1 METSTI
7 IISVVIF
14 LAIIG
19 GGVGAYFYFTS
30 QKKET
35 FEDSQKDSRKMCSQ
49 ADINNA
55 YNLYVFGDTTKT
67 KI

>member
-7 IISVVIF
+7 IISVVLF
-14 LAIIG
+14 LAIS
-19 GGVGAYFYFTS
+19 AYFYFTS

>member
-7 IISVVIF
+7 IISVSLLLV
-14 LAIIG
+14 IIG
-19 GGVGAYFYFTS
+19 GGVGAYFYFRS
-30 QKKET
+30 QSTES
-35 FEDSQKDSRKMCSQ
+35 FSDSQKDSRKMCSQ
-49 ADINNA
+49 AGINDA